1 MDAVVALKWQVID
14 KYVARSECERYR
26 LIKGY
31 IGGTVRYVP
40 YYVEGDR
47 RDMLSNGVMTA
58 EAAKTICETHNKAKH
73 GIRQSEP
80 IRPAKTAP
88 GVTEGSDAEKGKG
101 TPGN

>member
-1 MDAVVALKWQVID
+1 MVALNWKVID

-47 RDMLSNGVMTA
+47 RDMLSNGVMTV
-58 EAAKTICETHNKAKH
+58 EAAKTICETHNKAKN

-80 IRPAKTAP
+80 IRPAKTAA
-88 GVTEGSDAEKGKG
+88 GVTEGSNAEKGKG
-101 TPGN
+101 TSGN

>member
-1 MDAVVALKWQVID
+1 MDAVVALNWKVID

-31 IGGTVRYVP
+31 INGTVRYVP

-47 RDMLSNGVMTA
+47 RDMLSNGVMNV
-58 EAAKTICETHNKAKH
+58 EADKTICETHHKAKN

-80 IRPAKTAP
+80 IRSTKTAAT
-88 GVTEGSDAEKGKG
+88 VQRGSDSQEK
-101 TPGN
+101 